1 MWTYGIYMYVEIFL
15 YLVTQ
20 YQYIVSVVEEYL
32 MVE

>member
-1 MWTYGIYMYVEIFL
+1 MYVEIFL

-20 YQYIVSVVEEYL
+20 YQYKVSVVEEYL

>member
-20 YQYIVSVVEEYL
+20 YQYKVSGIEEYL